1 MELKNRLGQEY
12 LYRSV
17 MTASPAELIVML
29 FDACIKDVKLA
40 AMALEEKNDLMK
52 ANTYFVKAQ
61 KIIAELMSSLDMDVE
76 ISGQLLPIYEFMLH
90 TLMHANV
97 QKDTSALPGVIEILT
112 AQRDTWKQIAQ
123 PNRAAEGMPE
133 VMCG

>member
-40 AMALEEKNDLMK
+40 AMALEEKHDLMK

-123 PNRAAEGMPE
+123 PNRAAQGMPE

>member
-123 PNRAAEGMPE
+123 PNRAAQGMPE